1 MARRQVW
8 RGTLATRLIIG
19 FAIVIAL
26 GGLTAF
32 LVAEAV
38 GPSTFDAHLAR
49 AGLSPTSEAVQ
60 HARAAF
66 VAASGKSLLLG
77 LAAAS
82 VASLGVSIFAARRVG
97 RSLRA
102 FSDAASRVAR
112 GEEAALS
119 PTLNAGAEFDS
130 LADDFRRMAA
140 QLAQAERL
148 RKRLISDVAH
158 ELRTP
163 VATLAAYL
171 EGIEDGVRPLDGAT
185 LEVLR
190 SSTARLV
197 RLVTDLAEVTSA
209 EAGASSLRA
218 ETIRV
223 GVLAAAAIAAA
234 APAFDAKGVS
244 LDAEGASEVQ
254 VRADPDRFGQILGNL
269 LDNALRHT
277 AAGGRVTVRWAPAG
291 ATVRIVVVDSGEGI
305 GAEHIGHIFD
315 RFYRVDAAR
324 DRERGGSGVGL
335 AVVKGL
341 VEAHGG
347 RVTVES
353 DGMGAGSAFT
363 IVMPGVGRSL

>member
-1 MARRQVW
+1 M
-8 RGTLATRLIIG
+8 G

-32 LVAEAV
+32 LVAAAV

-60 HARAAF
+60 HAREAF

-77 LAAAS
+77 LAAAGA
-82 VASLGVSIFAARRVG
+82 ASLAVSIFVARRIG
-97 RSLRA
+97 RSLQV

-112 GEEAALS
+112 GEHVALS
-119 PTLNAGAEFDS
+119 PSLNAGAEFDS
-130 LADDFRRMAA
+130 LAEDFRRMAA
-140 QLAQAERL
+140 QLVQAEKL

-163 VATLAAYL
+163 VATLSAYL
-171 EGIEDGVRPLDGAT
+171 EGIEDGVRPLDDAT

-190 SSTARLV
+190 ASTARLG
-197 RLVTDLAEVTSA
+197 RLVTDLAEITSA
-209 EAGASSLRA
+209 EAGSSSLRR
-218 ETIRV
+218 ETISV
-223 GVLAAAAIAAA
+223 EVLAVSAIAAA
-234 APAFDAKGVS
+234 TPAFDAKGVA
-244 LDAEGASEVQ
+244 LDAQGSRGVH
-254 VRADPDRFGQILGNL
+254 VNADPDRFGQILGNL

-277 AAGGRVTVRWAPAG
+277 PIGGHVTVRWAASDG
-291 ATVRIVVVDSGEGI
+291 KIRIVVADTGEGI
-305 GAEHIGHIFD
+305 GAEHLDHVFD
-315 RFYRVDAAR
+315 RFYRADAAR

-347 RVTVES
+347 RVGVAS
-353 DGMGAGSAFT
+353 DGTGAGSRFT
-363 IVMPGVGRSL
+363 IVMPGAGR